1 MKAGGRAARPPR
13 RKPDVPDK
21 EPDKIS
27 RMFGL
32 GSRWRRGNRTAA
44 RKPRTARDEN
54 LLKISLLLGLS
65 LILAGLLTPWS
76 PKPLRTYQVGDIAQE
91 NIKAVG
97 DFLVEDGESTA
108 QRRRELLAQIPPVF
122 DLDEQVGE
130 KAKERL
136 LTAMDF
142 MRRKFQELSQVGA
155 FPGSPNPVKPK
166 FSTIHKALGE
176 QKPEFDR
183 LLGATLPNPTFHLLA
198 KAEFSPYLEA
208 LVIQMLDQFFQK
220 GVIGSR
226 AILNPEP
233 KEIVLRR
240 LPSKTEQEDRAPYPF
255 VDLEEARKAANLY
268 CRDLAPDSSPQERF
282 LVCDL
287 AQYLLSPNVSPN
299 LAETQTRQQARL
311 QELRPAYFQVKR
323 GEMLVR
329 EGERLTTF
337 HLAKLEVQSRIY
349 PRSRGLFSFLG
360 IFLSLGLL
368 LAVAYRL
375 GRASLKSF
383 PHRLR
388 DLFFLSA
395 LLLAGTCLNK
405 GLLIVG
411 ETISRVR
418 PEMGQNLVYAL
429 PLALAPMFAAMFLGL
444 EAGAGLAFLSAILTA
459 LLLGKPFP
467 FFLYFAVAG
476 LMGVW
481 GVRHVRNRGALIQAG
496 LFISFSNLAMVTA
509 FKLLEYPV
517 GAGEMFIGQ
526 AFAVSGGLLTGIL
539 ALGLTPIME
548 SAFNY
553 TSNIR
558 LLELL
563 NLHQPI
569 LRDLMLVAP
578 GTYHHSLVVG
588 QMVEAAAE
596 AIDANPLMAKAA
608 AYYHDIG
615 KVKKPGY
622 FVENQVGGENKHEK
636 LAPSMS
642 SLILISHVKDGVELA
657 RKNKLGEGI
666 EAIIRQHHGTGFI
679 TYFYHKAKDQAAN
692 PQQVNVD
699 DFRYPGPRP
708 QTKEAGLVLLA
719 DQVEAAS
726 KTLTDPT
733 PARIQG
739 MVQKII
745 NKVFA
750 DGQLDECE
758 LTLKDL
764 HLIAKSFN
772 KILSG
777 IFHQRIHYPQPV
789 EKKKAHEDLDKQ
801 PAKKNNNKSGEAAEK
816 GREDLKRLGMG

>member
-1 MKAGGRAARPPR
+1 
-13 RKPDVPDK
+13 
-21 EPDKIS
+21 
-27 RMFGL
+27 
-32 GSRWRRGNRTAA
+32 
-44 RKPRTARDEN
+44 
-54 LLKISLLLGLS
+54 
-65 LILAGLLTPWS
+65 
-76 PKPLRTYQVGDIAQE
+76 
-91 NIKAVG
+91 
-97 DFLVEDGESTA
+97 
-108 QRRRELLAQIPPVF
+108 
-122 DLDEQVGE
+122 
-130 KAKERL
+130 
-136 LTAMDF
+136 
-142 MRRKFQELSQVGA
+142 
-155 FPGSPNPVKPK
+155 
-166 FSTIHKALGE
+166 
-176 QKPEFDR
+176 
-183 LLGATLPNPTFHLLA
+183 
-198 KAEFSPYLEA
+198 
-208 LVIQMLDQFFQK
+208 
-220 GVIGSR
+220 
-226 AILNPEP
+226 
-233 KEIVLRR
+233 
-240 LPSKTEQEDRAPYPF
+240 
-255 VDLEEARKAANLY
+255 
-268 CRDLAPDSSPQERF
+268 
-282 LVCDL
+282 VCDL
-287 AQYLLSPNVSPN
+287 AQYLLTPNVSPN
-299 LAETQTRQQARL
+299 LAETQNRQQAGL
-311 QELRPAYFQVKR
+311 KELRPAYFQVKR
-323 GEMLVR
+323 GELLVR
-329 EGERLTTF
+329 EGDRLTSL

-349 PRSRGLFSFLG
+349 PRSRGLFIFLG

-368 LAVAYRL
+368 LSVVYRL
-375 GRASLKSF
+375 GAASLKGFPRRYQDLSF
-383 PHRLR
+383 L
-388 DLFFLSA
+388 A
-395 LLLAGTCLNK
+395 VLLLAGTCLNK

-418 PEMGQNLVYAL
+418 PEAGQNLVYAL
-429 PLALAPMFAAMFLGL
+429 PLALAPIFAAMFLGV
-444 EAGAGLAFLSAILTA
+444 EMGVGLAFLSAIVTS

-467 FFLYFAVAG
+467 YFLYFAVAG

-481 GVRHVRNRGALIQAG
+481 GARSCRTRGALIQAG
-496 LFISFSNLAMVTA
+496 LFISLSNLAMVTA

-517 GAGEMFIGQ
+517 GAQELFIGQ
-526 AFAVSGGLLTGIL
+526 VFAVSGGLLTGIL
-539 ALGLTPIME
+539 AVGLTPIME
-548 SAFNY
+548 TAFKY

-563 NLHQPI
+563 NLHQPL

-596 AIDANPLMAKAA
+596 AIGANPLLAKAA

-622 FVENQVGGENKHEK
+622 FVENQARENKHEK

-642 SLILISHVKDGVELA
+642 SLILISHVKDGVDLA
-657 RKNKLGEGI
+657 RKHKLGEPL

-692 PQQVNVD
+692 PHQVNIED
-699 DFRYPGPRP
+699 YRYPGPKP

-726 KTLTDPT
+726 KVLTDPT

-745 NKVFA
+745 NRVFA

-801 PAKKNNNKSGEAAEK
+801 PAKKNNGKSGETAEK

>member
-1 MKAGGRAARPPR
+1 M
-13 RKPDVPDK
+13 PDK

-32 GSRWRRGNRTAA
+32 GSRWRSRGRAAA
-44 RKPRTARDEN
+44 RKPRTVRQEN
-54 LLKISLLLGLS
+54 LIKISLLLALS
-65 LILAGLLTPWS
+65 LILAAILTPWS
-76 PKPLRTYQVGDIAQE
+76 PKSFRTYQVGDIAQE
-91 NIKAVG
+91 NIKAAG

-108 QRRRELLAQIPPVF
+108 QRRRELLAQVHPVF
-122 DLDEQVGE
+122 DLDDQVGE

-136 LTAMDF
+136 LAGMDF
-142 MRRKFQELSQVGA
+142 MRRKFQELSQPAA
-155 FPGSPNPVKPK
+155 FPGGASSVKPK
-166 FSTIHKALGE
+166 FSIIYKALGE
-176 QKPEFDR
+176 YKPEFDR
-183 LLGATLPNPTFHLLA
+183 LLGVSLPNTTFHLLA

-208 LVIQMLDQFFQK
+208 LTVQMLDQFFQR

-226 AILNPEP
+226 AVLNPEA
-233 KEIVLRR
+233 KEIVVRR
-240 LPSKTEQEDRAPYPF
+240 LPSKSEQVERAPYPF
-255 VDLEEARKAANLY
+255 VDMDEARKAANLY

-287 AQYLLSPNVSPN
+287 AQYLLTPNVSPN
-299 LAETQTRQQARL
+299 LAETQNRQQAGL
-311 QELRPAYFQVKR
+311 KELRPAYFQVKR
-323 GEMLVR
+323 GELLVR
-329 EGERLTTF
+329 EGDRLTPL

-349 PRSRGLFSFLG
+349 PRSRGLFIFLG

-368 LAVAYRL
+368 LSVVYRL
-375 GRASLKSF
+375 GAASLKGFPRRYQDLSF
-383 PHRLR
+383 L
-388 DLFFLSA
+388 A
-395 LLLAGTCLNK
+395 VLLLAGTCLNK

-418 PEMGQNLVYAL
+418 PEAGQNLVYAL
-429 PLALAPMFAAMFLGL
+429 PLALAPIFAAMFLGV
-444 EAGAGLAFLSAILTA
+444 EMGVGLAFLSAIVTS

-467 FFLYFAVAG
+467 YFLYFAVAG

-481 GVRHVRNRGALIQAG
+481 GARSCRTRGALIQAG
-496 LFISFSNLAMVTA
+496 LFISLSNLAMVTA

-517 GAGEMFIGQ
+517 GAQELFIGQ
-526 AFAVSGGLLTGIL
+526 VFAVSGGLLTGIL
-539 ALGLTPIME
+539 AVGLTPIME
-548 SAFNY
+548 TAFKY

-563 NLHQPI
+563 NLHQPL

-596 AIDANPLMAKAA
+596 AIGANPLLAKAA

-622 FVENQVGGENKHEK
+622 FVENQARENKHEK

-642 SLILISHVKDGVELA
+642 SLILISHVKDGVDLA
-657 RKNKLGEGI
+657 RKHKLGEPL

-692 PQQVNVD
+692 PHQVNIED
-699 DFRYPGPRP
+699 YRYPGPKP

-726 KTLTDPT
+726 KVLTDPT

-745 NKVFA
+745 NRVFA

-801 PAKKNNNKSGEAAEK
+801 PAKKNNGKSGETAEK